1 MTSGSNTHLIPI
13 RVDVVSK
20 DKLVRIVDTVVLD
33 PTCWPITLY
42 EPLYRAIDDNVREL
56 AHTILADAEV
66 LGMGRTIRHFTGR
79 IEVWTASLQKLVEHQ
94 LRPQLWHIATQTTP
108 MHRRPPHAETLI
120 PIVIRMIVDNKIRIE
135 EEFHWDLHG
144 KISPFEFA
152 EEMAR
157 DYQLPDEATVHL
169 ATTILE
175 QLYGLSVDPTPEKV
189 LPPSTSQPPTPSQ
202 SQSHTKTTTKTG
214 AWLVPPRDQG
224 ATMAHVVAHHRTDH
238 KLQILP
244 DNK

>member
-1 MTSGSNTHLIPI
+1 MTSGSTIGSSNTTHLIPI

-189 LPPSTSQPPTPSQ
+189 LPPSTLQPPTQPP
-202 SQSHTKTTTKTG
+202 TKTTTKTG

-244 DNK
+244 D